1 MQTDLA
7 TARCD
12 LHPVTS
18 ADAEALHALWTSP
31 GVRRYL
37 WDGEIISRERT
48 DEAISTSELLF
59 ERNDFGLWVV
69 RERFDKSLTG
79 FAGLWPFREE
89 QQFELL
95 YGIDERLWG
104 HGYAVEA
111 SLAVIDY
118 CFRVLQMPVIRA
130 STDAA
135 NAASV
140 RVLEKLR
147 FTPTTRDTVG
157 GLDTMFFER
166 AR

>member
-18 ADAEALHALWTSP
+18 ADAEELHALWTSP
-31 GVRRYL
+31 GVRRYV
-37 WDGEIISRERT
+37 WDGEIIGRERT
-48 DEAISTSELLF
+48 DDAISTSEQLF

-69 RERFDKSLTG
+69 RERFDRSLTG

-89 QQFELL
+89 QQIELL
-95 YGIDERLWG
+95 YGIDQRLWG

-111 SLAVIDY
+111 SAAVIDY
-118 CFRVLQMPVIRA
+118 CFRVLGMPLIRA
-130 STDAA
+130 STDAD

-140 RVLEKLR
+140 RVLEKLS
-147 FTPTTRDTVG
+147 FTQTRRDAVC
-157 GLDTMFFER
+157 GLDTIFFER